1 LPSPAE
7 PVVAGSDP
15 NFFKGSFLVFLL
27 FLPAFLLIILA
38 ILVAMQY
45 KQLRAFVSPNSMELF
60 KVPVSSEAQA
70 QVVAKLRAFS
80 SQGEGDTFGDT
91 LALSAEEINHLLRSS
106 PSLEALQLDYHME
119 LKDSLLIA
127 RNSLPVER
135 LHGALS
141 FLAKTLRV
149 RGFLNSEM
157 RGHVEFEKNKIKLVP
172 ISATM
177 NGVVAP
183 VSVLNRKG
191 GVDPAEWIEDKE
203 FYTRFVGLLSAIE
216 IRNGSLLFIKRP

>member
-1 LPSPAE
+1 
-7 PVVAGSDP
+7 
-15 NFFKGSFLVFLL
+15 
-27 FLPAFLLIILA
+27 
-38 ILVAMQY
+38 
-45 KQLRAFVSPNSMELF
+45 MELF

-80 SQGEGDTFGDT
+80 SQEEADTLADT
-91 LALSAEEINHLLRSS
+91 LALSSEEINHLLRSS

-203 FYTRFVGLLSAIE
+203 SYTRFVGLLSVIE